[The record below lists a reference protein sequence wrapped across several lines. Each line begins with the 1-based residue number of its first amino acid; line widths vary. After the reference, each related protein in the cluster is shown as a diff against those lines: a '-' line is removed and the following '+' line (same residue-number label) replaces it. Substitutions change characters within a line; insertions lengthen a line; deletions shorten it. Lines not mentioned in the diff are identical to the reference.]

1 VAMRLLGPV
10 YLIGGQDFNRVYV
23 DWPANDANVYLI
35 DTGDTFLMVD
45 CGCGD
50 SLPGILQNVEE
61 MDFDV
66 RDISHLLLTHEHF
79 PHAAAAE
86 AVRKMGIEV
95 LATGEAADAVRAG
108 DLRTAAFCYHREFPA
123 CEGPVTVL
131 EDGQQLEV
139 GAVRL
144 KVLALPGHSP
154 GSAGFELTLD
164 RQRVL
169 FCGDVV
175 RSPLLRSRRDRFG
188 YDRSAYVRSLER
200 LLEEPPDV
208 LFPGHGPFCLSHG
221 RAWIEEELRNI
232 LSRGPTRPTEC
243 EEK

>member
-61 MDFDV
+61 M
-66 RDISHLLLTHEHF
+66 
-79 PHAAAAE
+79 
-86 AVRKMGIEV
+86 
-95 LATGEAADAVRAG
+95 DAVRAG